1 MTYYCYIVKCADGTY
16 YTGWS
21 TNPQRREAQ
30 HNAGSGSRYTRSR
43 RPVRLVYIEEQP
55 DRSSAMRR
63 EARIK
68 RLPHIQK
75 QALAEN
81 YLSEQDQRGDC

>member
-75 QALAEN
+75 QALAET